1 MLIVNSGTALAGPI
15 RTFADLSAAILDLA
29 EGSEDFIEAP
39 ENQLDP
45 DATLAE
51 IRSLRI
57 RIEEQIRT
65 EIEGLE
71 DAVLEFII
79 NNSEEAVPGIG
90 QAAYANM
97 FPSAV
102 FPLGT
107 SDLLTFQFLDPTTR
121 QFTDGP
127 DIDFVL
133 YETFPDPGDPTLTVE
148 LGTSFDSSTDFAF
161 EFAITDFEHVILATS
176 FDSTGDPL
184 FLPGIDGGNVAQS
197 MIMVFQDIE
206 IPAPEPSTIA
216 LFSIGLV
223 GLGFI
228 ACRGRKTALPA

>member
-1 MLIVNSGTALAGPI
+1 MKWNNFILCIAASMLIVNSGTALAGPI

-51 IRSLRI
+51 IRSLRV
-57 RIEEQIRT
+57 RIEERIRT

-102 FPLGT
+102 FPLVQWIRIK
-107 SDLLTFQFLDPTTR
+107 SDYPR
-121 QFTDGP
+121 
-127 DIDFVL
+127 
-133 YETFPDPGDPTLTVE
+133 
-148 LGTSFDSSTDFAF
+148 
-161 EFAITDFEHVILATS
+161 LA
-176 FDSTGDPL
+176 
-184 FLPGIDGGNVAQS
+184 
-197 MIMVFQDIE
+197 
-206 IPAPEPSTIA
+206 
-216 LFSIGLV
+216 
-223 GLGFI
+223 
-228 ACRGRKTALPA
+228 